1 MEKYQQYDYVL
12 LYDKDGRYT
21 SFGKYLIKE
30 RLDSADFYGQIL
42 PDDTTPGLNIQDD
55 HQHKINKCDFIICFI
70 PEKPSSLYVTLV
82 EQATRA
88 KRNDKNKIIPV
99 CVKTEKIPD
108 ELRHLFSLTEPILMS
123 KYKWEDDVLSVMKK
137 TPAGRYSVYL
147 KNIL

>member
-12 LYDKDGRYT
+12 LYDKDGGYT
-21 SFGKYLIKE
+21 SREKNNLKK

-55 HQHKINKCDFIICFI
+55 HQHKINKCDFVICFI

-99 CVKTEKIPD
+99 CGETENIPD
-108 ELRHLFSLTEPILMS
+108 GLELTQPILTS
-123 KYKWEDDVLSVMKK
+123 KYEWEDKVLFVMRT
-137 TPAGRYSVYL
+137 TPASKQFIYNKYYFKYTL
-147 KNIL
+147 